1 MGFINH
7 STTERMVGVLGG
19 TSFFRSKYSVMSKY
33 LFPVLHC
40 SWNSARRAPIKR
52 MAESS
57 LGKMRVTRSRLRT
70 SSFSRSWFFMFIWF
84 LFFVLDSFFPTRKQE
99 IKELIHPRKE
109 PHASINQSW
118 AWQTSGN
125 GMQPLQAYGL
135 IWGSGRPETGSS
147 PKVAVN
153 FLPETWD

>member
-7 STTERMVGVLGG
+7 STTKRRVGVLGG
-19 TSFFRSKYSVMSKY
+19 TCFFRSKYSVMSKY

-70 SSFSRSWFFMFIWF
+70 SSFSRSWE
-84 LFFVLDSFFPTRKQE
+84 FVLPSRTRYFRGKKRIVSDSSKPPSRQSIDLGAISARKKITRNKMDTALYFSVFFGA
-99 IKELIHPRKE
+99 L
-109 PHASINQSW
+109 
-118 AWQTSGN
+118 
-125 GMQPLQAYGL
+125 LVL
-135 IWGSGRPETGSS
+135 
-147 PKVAVN
+147 
-153 FLPETWD
+153 